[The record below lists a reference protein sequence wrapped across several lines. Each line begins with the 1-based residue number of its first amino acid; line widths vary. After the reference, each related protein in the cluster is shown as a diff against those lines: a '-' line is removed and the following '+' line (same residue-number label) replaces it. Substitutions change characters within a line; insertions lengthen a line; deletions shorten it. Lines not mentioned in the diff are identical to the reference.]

1 MVTPARLEADLVE
14 GCPTGFVVRIYDE
27 EGTDPGITDVAAVWT
42 TYWELTWNA
51 VPGAVDYLLYY
62 ATAEGMSLK
71 PRQSA
76 KPTLRLSVARGIGA
90 VADRDALGWKAQL
103 GMMAAQLQV
112 IVVARFADGSVG
124 PASRRFSVG
133 ETVTIQYPTFSA

>member
-1 MVTPARLEADLVE
+1 MVTSNRTEADPVE
-14 GCPTGFVVRIYDE
+14 RCPTGFVVRIYDE
-27 EGTDPGITDVAAVWT
+27 EGTDPGITGVTTGWT

-62 ATAEGMSLK
+62 ATVEGMSLK

-76 KPTLRLSVARGIGA
+76 EPTLRISVARGIGA
-90 VADRDALGWKAQL
+90 VADRDKLKWKAQL

-133 ETVTIQYPTFSA
+133 LY